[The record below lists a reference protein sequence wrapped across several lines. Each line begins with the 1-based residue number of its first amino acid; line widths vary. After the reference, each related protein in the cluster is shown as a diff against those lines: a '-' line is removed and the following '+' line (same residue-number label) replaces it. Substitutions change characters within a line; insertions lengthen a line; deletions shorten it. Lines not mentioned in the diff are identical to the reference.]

1 MDEKKLYLVFEFL
14 FMDLKKYIDEQKY
27 QKNRIDVEL
36 SRSYMYQM
44 LQVLYFS
51 PVTLYKFYQALD
63 FCHARRIIHRDL
75 KPQNLLID
83 KQGIIKLADFG
94 LARAFNYPMRAY
106 THEVVTMWYRSPEI
120 LLGKQVE
127 LYYKYTDSIIFAF
140 RDMHVQQTC
149 GHWVASFTKCLP
161 TSPFLLVTL
170 RSISCSKSFMYSERL
185 RLIIGQKL
193 PIYLVGIVNFLRWL
207 VSNDLYR
214 LNTFI
219 EYTFRYWHYK

>member
-1 MDEKKLYLVFEFL
+1 MKEFQVQGKSIVKSNRLLLIAHNLCGVGFVIQALFSLREISILRELEHPNIVKLIDVIMDEKKLYLVFEFL

-120 LLGKQVE
+120 LLGKQVQ
-127 LYYKYTDSIIFAF
+127 LYF
-140 RDMHVQQTC
+140 
-149 GHWVASFTKCLP
+149 
-161 TSPFLLVTL
+161 
-170 RSISCSKSFMYSERL
+170 
-185 RLIIGQKL
+185 
-193 PIYLVGIVNFLRWL
+193 
-207 VSNDLYR
+207 
-214 LNTFI
+214 
-219 EYTFRYWHYK
+219 

>member
-75 KPQNLLID
+75 KPQNLLISGKD
-83 KQGIIKLADFG
+83 YDIKLTDFG
-94 LARAFNYPMRAY
+94 VRFALR
-106 THEVVTMWYRSPEI
+106 H
-120 LLGKQVE
+120 LLK
-127 LYYKYTDSIIFAF
+127 I
-140 RDMHVQQTC
+140 
-149 GHWVASFTKCLP
+149 
-161 TSPFLLVTL
+161 
-170 RSISCSKSFMYSERL
+170 
-185 RLIIGQKL
+185 
-193 PIYLVGIVNFLRWL
+193 
-207 VSNDLYR
+207 
-214 LNTFI
+214 
-219 EYTFRYWHYK
+219 

>member
-1 MDEKKLYLVFEFL
+1 M
-14 FMDLKKYIDEQKY
+14 
-27 QKNRIDVEL
+27 
-36 SRSYMYQM
+36 
-44 LQVLYFS
+44 
-51 PVTLYKFYQALD
+51 QALD

-120 LLGKQVE
+120 LLGKQVGWNFP
-127 LYYKYTDSIIFAF
+127 IFFTIFIF

-149 GHWVASFTKCLP
+149 GHWAASFTKCSPINPSLP
-161 TSPFLLVTL
+161 VTP
-170 RSISCSKSFMYSERL
+170 RSISCSKSSMFSERL

-207 VSNDLYR
+207 VSNALYDINYIKSGSFQVIFQVLALQIIADKVTDGQFPRKHVTYSSRWLYMIQIQELYHAR
-214 LNTFI
+214 L
-219 EYTFRYWHYK
+219 

>member
-1 MDEKKLYLVFEFL
+1 MTQNLWLITSFFSLREISILRELEHPNIVKLIDVIMDEKKLYLVFEFL

-44 LQVLYFS
+44 LQVISSWLYTV
-51 PVTLYKFYQALD
+51 PCGIRTVWTPKRRTQLYRHHKLFFQALD

-83 KQGIIKLADFG
+83 KRGIIKLADFG

-120 LLGKQVE
+120 LLGKQV
-127 LYYKYTDSIIFAF
+127 S
-140 RDMHVQQTC
+140 
-149 GHWVASFTKCLP
+149 
-161 TSPFLLVTL
+161 
-170 RSISCSKSFMYSERL
+170 L
-185 RLIIGQKL
+185 RL
-193 PIYLVGIVNFLRWL
+193 F
-207 VSNDLYR
+207 
-214 LNTFI
+214 
-219 EYTFRYWHYK
+219 